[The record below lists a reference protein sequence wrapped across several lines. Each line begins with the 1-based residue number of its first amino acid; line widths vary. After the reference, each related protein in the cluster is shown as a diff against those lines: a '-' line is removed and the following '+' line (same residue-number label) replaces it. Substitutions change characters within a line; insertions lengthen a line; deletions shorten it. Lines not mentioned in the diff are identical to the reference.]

1 MYKWYST
8 NIYMKEK
15 ITKVQ
20 ASGPSIG
27 FTTGLSSQHIL
38 IK

>member
-1 MYKWYST
+1 MVVTTDGT

-20 ASGPSIG
+20 AMILVE
-27 FTTGLSSQHIL
+27 GLS
-38 IK
+38 K